1 MLMAMCKN
9 RGFRPFNNGGVI
21 YVKNVYAFDIY
32 DRRTG
37 DQIDERTIDEAI
49 KNHINGIDDN
59 TLATYDENAKFDLL
73 RESGFQI
80 RPLDFIETCRHS
92 GAMHAGDKLK
102 PLEEHVQVDFNY
114 PDETVSFDLHMEQW
128 EGKKYMFLEFFHKGG
143 GIMHLMFDPE
153 GNEKVYEACPHCGEE
168 VIIEAK
174 EKVQQPCPKC
184 GELMKAC
191 CLCPGD
197 KDCKNCGD

>member
-1 MLMAMCKN
+1 M
-9 RGFRPFNNGGVI
+9 
-21 YVKNVYAFDIY
+21 KNVFAYDIY

-49 KNHINGIDDN
+49 KNHINGIDDAA
-59 TLATYDENAKFDLL
+59 LATYNEDSKFDLL
-73 RESGFQI
+73 HEAGFSI
-80 RPLDFIETCRHS
+80 RPLPFIETCQHQS
-92 GAMHAGDKLK
+92 GQAGEEWN

-114 PDETVSFDLHMEQW
+114 PNETISFDLHME
-128 EGKKYMFLEFFHKGG
+128 EEPDGKRYMFLEFFPKGG

-168 VIIEAK
+168 VIIDAK

-184 GELMKAC
+184 GELMRAC

-197 KDCKNCGD
+197 KDCKNCG

>member
-1 MLMAMCKN
+1 MVMFKN
-9 RGFRPFNNGGVI
+9 KRGFRPFNNGGVI
-21 YVKNVYAFDIY
+21 YVKDVYAFDIY

-37 DQIDERTIDEAI
+37 DQIDERTVDEAI
-49 KNHINGIDDN
+49 KNHINGIDGN
-59 TLATYDENAKFDLL
+59 TLATYDANAKFDLL
-73 RESGFQI
+73 REAGYSV
-80 RPLDFIETCRHS
+80 RPLPFIETCQHQ
-92 GAMHAGDKLK
+92 GGHAGEELN
-102 PLEEHVQVDFNY
+102 PLEMHVQIDFNY
-114 PDETVSFDLHMEQW
+114 PDETVNFDMHMEVI
-128 EGKKYMFLEFFHKGG
+128 EDKKYMFLEFFPRTG
-143 GIMHLMFDPE
+143 GIMHLMFDTD

-168 VIIEAK
+168 VIIDAK